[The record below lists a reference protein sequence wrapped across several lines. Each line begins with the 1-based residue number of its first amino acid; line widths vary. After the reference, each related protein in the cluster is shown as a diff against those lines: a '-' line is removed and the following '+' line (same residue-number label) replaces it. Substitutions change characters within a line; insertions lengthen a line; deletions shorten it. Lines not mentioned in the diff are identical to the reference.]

1 MLINEGKSNR
11 KLPKIFVG
19 KNLWMTQKKALQ
31 ADLIKKASNRKV
43 CTLQHQ
49 EVNF

>member
-1 MLINEGKSNR
+1 MKANQIESCQKYLLVKTYEWHK
-11 KLPKIFVG
+11 
-19 KNLWMTQKKALQ
+19 KKALH